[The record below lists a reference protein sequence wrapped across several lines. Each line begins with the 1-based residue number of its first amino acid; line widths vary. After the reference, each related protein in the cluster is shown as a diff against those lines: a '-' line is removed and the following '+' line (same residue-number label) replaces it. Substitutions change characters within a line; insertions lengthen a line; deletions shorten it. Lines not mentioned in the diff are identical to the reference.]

1 MTPARAM
8 CSEREPIFSWKVT
21 FANLATRSSILSFW
35 SSRQKNSPSSRRATK
50 TFSFPRITF
59 SKCSA
64 LPLRTE
70 MKFGLSL
77 PSRSRTTKY
86 RWCVSIDVTKTSS
99 GTSKYLVSKL
109 PMKAVGYST
118 KFKTSFKSPSS
129 I

>member
-21 FANLATRSSILSFW
+21 LANLATRSSILSFW
-35 SSRQKNSPSSRRATK
+35 SSRQKNSPSSRRATN

-77 PSRSRTTKY
+77 PSRSRTTK
-86 RWCVSIDVTKTSS
+86 
-99 GTSKYLVSKL
+99 
-109 PMKAVGYST
+109 
-118 KFKTSFKSPSS
+118 
-129 I
+129 